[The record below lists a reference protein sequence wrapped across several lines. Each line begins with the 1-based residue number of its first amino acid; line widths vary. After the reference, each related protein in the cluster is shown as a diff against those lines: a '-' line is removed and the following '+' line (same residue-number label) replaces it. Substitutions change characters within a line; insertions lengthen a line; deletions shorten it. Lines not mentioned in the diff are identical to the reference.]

1 MSRGA
6 PWWLPRRGDDQPHN
20 LLPVGVRAHL
30 IAKTP
35 SSIWKTNTPTELP
48 QLSQGSGST
57 LGRPGWPSLV
67 AENLTSKTE
76 PYAPRTGGVPF

>member
-48 QLSQGSGST
+48 QLSQGSGVHPRAARLAKS
-57 LGRPGWPSLV
+57 G